1 MYKLSFIL
9 LLLFI
14 NTTAA
19 KESSE
24 IHAIIP
30 IPNVVISQPEQ
41 VELGEKLFHETRFSS
56 TGKVSCASCH
66 NLNAGGDD
74 DLPTAIGV
82 NGQVGNIN
90 SPTVF
95 NSSLNFRQFWDGR
108 ALTLFEQV
116 DGPIH
121 NPKEMAS
128 SWESVLAVL
137 NDDEEYKSTFDRLFE
152 DGITVKNFRTAVI
165 AFEESLLT
173 PDSRFDL
180 YLKGNKQILTT
191 LEITGYKRF
200 QDYGCISCHQGVAI
214 GGNLFQKLGVIRPFF
229 DEGKSK
235 VSDLGRYNVTKKD
248 NDRYVFK
255 VPSLRNI
262 DMTAPYL
269 HDGSVN
275 KLEDVVKVMM
285 IYQLGMEVEGAEQDI
300 KAIVAFLKTLTGKY
314 NGKLL

>member
-1 MYKLSFIL
+1 
-9 LLLFI
+9 
-14 NTTAA
+14 
-19 KESSE
+19 
-24 IHAIIP
+24 
-30 IPNVVISQPEQ
+30 
-41 VELGEKLFHETRFSS
+41 
-56 TGKVSCASCH
+56 
-66 NLNAGGDD
+66 
-74 DLPTAIGV
+74 
-82 NGQVGNIN
+82 
-90 SPTVF
+90 
-95 NSSLNFRQFWDGR
+95 
-108 ALTLFEQV
+108 
-116 DGPIH
+116 
-121 NPKEMAS
+121 
-128 SWESVLAVL
+128 
-137 NDDEEYKSTFDRLFE
+137 LFE